1 MGFYYFFQ
9 KSLFA
14 ENYFAIAVINLTTP
28 GPLYTCLVM
37 TWDGSLVGRARYGKV
52 FWKQCLTCHSGLLQ
66 SDHTGRDI
74 TLAMPRK
81 TAWIVNAKKCLSRLF
96 LVVLDVGTYV
106 KGLKTRK
113 WHYFLTFSSSLQLPS
128 PT

>member
-37 TWDGSLVGRARYGKV
+37 TWDGSLVGRAGYGKFFENSALPV
-52 FWKQCLTCHSGLLQ
+52 TLGFSRVITQEEISHWLCLGKLL
-66 SDHTGRDI
+66 G
-74 TLAMPRK
+74 
-81 TAWIVNAKKCLSRLF
+81 
-96 LVVLDVGTYV
+96 
-106 KGLKTRK
+106 
-113 WHYFLTFSSSLQLPS
+113 
-128 PT
+128 